1 MTEQAATPTSETSEL
16 KEKHFIATAHEQ
28 RRSNAL
34 RLIALST
41 NDSLARTVALD
52 ELGESEDQARHE
64 LSHTCWA
71 DDMSNL
77 RTAAE
82 ANFKG
87 K

>member
-1 MTEQAATPTSETSEL
+1 MT
-16 KEKHFIATAHEQ
+16 TAHEP
-28 RRSNAL
+28 RRANAL

-41 NDSLARTVALD
+41 NDALARTVALD

-64 LSHTCWA
+64 LSQTCWV

-82 ANFKG
+82 ANFKS